1 MDIILYFLENPPD
14 ITSVAVLLLIYLGF
28 EVLSEIIAEYVARPV
43 FDKFRPDQ
51 RIKKVQIFVSDMP
64 GLSPPVFTGEN
75 LHVRIKNDYLTVLD
89 GRNPLYSSAPGQWTR
104 WERLE

>member
-43 FDKFRPDQ
+43 FDKFRPDK
-51 RIKKVQIFVSDMP
+51 RIKKVKVHI
-64 GLSPPVFTGEN
+64 GGERFSI
-75 LHVRIKNDYLTVLD
+75 LEGDDLKIIDKNCYLTILD
-89 GRNPLYSSAPGQWTR
+89 NRNPLYSSRPDEWR
-104 WERLE
+104 WWEKIE